1 MVEAATEFAKAGE
14 NEADAAQLA
23 KVAAMY
29 QNIADEQISAGEA
42 AEFLIAQ
49 MKAFNISADDS
60 IHIID
65 SVNNVSNNMAVSS
78 ADLARNLGNMSAA
91 MAVGGN
97 TMEESIGLLTGIT
110 EITRSAA
117 SASRALVTIQS
128 RFNQIVDES
137 SSTGQSLLKWYT
149 KHGIAVKDDAG
160 QLRSLYDVMS
170 DLAPK
175 WNSLT
180 KNEQSYFMQQQA
192 GARQSQNLAAL
203 LSNFKGVQEATELAY
218 NSSGS
223 AAAENAKVLESL
235 EAKTTALKATWEDF
249 ANKTINSE
257 LVKSLLNLA
266 NGALKIL
273 NTGVGRTITQF
284 TLLSGVFV
292 GLGGVIAQVVPAI
305 IAAFKGVKIA
315 AVGASAAMQGFKA
328 SIPVVGVVLAAL
340 STAILFVTSAID
352 KQNQKFKELEQSVD
366 AANDAYNDAIA
377 TANANEMQAKSLVGT
392 IEELNKVTHLSEE
405 QQYRYESAVNKLNEL
420 YPDLNLNIDK
430 HTGKIKEN
438 TDAIYDRIEA
448 MKQEALQVAVQEKQ
462 SAQYKII
469 ADAQLEQYKIANESR
484 DEFIESLQQAQ
495 QNIKD
500 FYATNADLAM
510 SEDLSNMFNVDLSKL
525 DYGELISY
533 YDKLTSLF
541 TQDGVFV
548 SLLSVD
554 GEIRDW
560 ERYQKTI
567 DEAQN
572 ELKILAGVEQSVAK
586 TRAELNAEEDKAD
599 DGAAA
604 GVAKMLDDA
613 IARKE
618 AQIEAAQS
626 ALERAQRDSSDKGL
640 FTAEELDGAKEKL
653 AQLRNELTQ
662 LERQRRNIVKDDAS
676 GERQLENADKLKSAY
691 DALNNAISDYAEYGQ
706 LQAKTQEELNVA
718 LPGVIDYL
726 YDEDGA
732 LTDAGKSALAGSRK
746 LADFAVAQKEAE
758 VNTKKATLEFIRQ
771 ATALDL
777 IRFEG
782 IMPSEG
788 DLEAQIKKAE
798 GELDYLKLLQEL
810 AAQKEAADADKSS
823 KLASSATSTYKKA
836 FTDWLAYKDHQLAMD
851 EITEEQYYA
860 ELTEM
865 VDKFFKGRAEYQEE
879 YWQYSEK
886 IYAYE
891 KKRMQELVEES
902 TKAVEDAVDKIN
914 EKYDSELSRLEE
926 VNDALSD
933 QIEYE
938 KLLDEMAKAREQKKL
953 VYKDGRFQYV
963 QDVDAISAAQAKLD
977 EYNRNKSLEASKA
990 DIEARRKAEVRQTI
1004 LDKMQANSAAWATST
1019 SPAER
1024 EALHNANVELAKLL
1038 EDNSTYDAATGK
1050 WSSYAG
1056 GTLGA
1061 AGGMSLVGE
1070 NGPEMRILN
1079 RGDGILTSG
1088 VTKNLFAWGST
1099 SPSDFVSA
1107 LKGLMGVKLGS
1118 SSNTTVNVSNL
1129 ELPNVTNAREFV
1141 TGLKNLALQYAYER
1155 G

>member
-1 MVEAATEFAKAGE
+1 M
-14 NEADAAQLA
+14 
-23 KVAAMY
+23 
-29 QNIADEQISAGEA
+29 S
-42 AEFLIAQ
+42 
-49 MKAFNISADDS
+49 
-60 IHIID
+60 
-65 SVNNVSNNMAVSS
+65 VSS

-91 MAVGGN
+91 MSVGGN

-137 SSTGQSLLKWYT
+137 SSTGKNLLKWYT
-149 KHGIAVKDDAG
+149 EHGIAVKDDAG

-170 DLAPK
+170 DLAPM
-175 WNSLT
+175 WDSLS

-192 GARQSQNLAAL
+192 GARRSQNLAAL
-203 LSNFKGVQEATELAY
+203 LSNFNSVQKATELAY

-223 AAAENAKVLESL
+223 AAAENAKVLEGL
-235 EAKTTALKATWEDF
+235 EAKTNDLKATWADF
-249 ANKTINSE
+249 ANKTIDSE
-257 LVKSLLNLA
+257 LVKALLNLA

-273 NTGVGRTITQF
+273 NTGVGRTITRF

-305 IAAFKGVKIA
+305 IASFKGVKIA
-315 AVGASAAMQGFKA
+315 AVGATAAMQGFKA

-340 STAILFVTSAID
+340 STIIIGVTSAI
-352 KQNQKFKELEQSVD
+352 KNQNAAIEELQQSID
-366 AANDAYNDAIA
+366 SANDAYDDAVA
-377 TANANEMQAKSLVGT
+377 TANSNEMQAKSLVGT
-392 IEELNKVTHLSEE
+392 IEELNKVTQLSEE
-405 QQYRYESAVNKLNEL
+405 QQYRYASAVNKLNEL
-420 YPDLNLNIDK
+420 YPDLNLNIDE
-430 HTGKIKEN
+430 HTGKIKED
-438 TDAIYDRIEA
+438 TDAIYNRIEA
-448 MKQEALQVAVQEKQ
+448 MKKEALQAAIQEKQ
-462 SAQYKII
+462 GAQYKII

-484 DEFIESLQQAQ
+484 DEFIESLRQAQ

-500 FYATNADLAM
+500 FYDTNADLEM
-510 SEDLSNMFNVDLSKL
+510 SQDLSDMFNVDLSTL
-525 DYGELISY
+525 DYDKLISY

-548 SLLSVD
+548 SLPSVD
-554 GEIRDW
+554 SEIRDW
-560 ERYQKTI
+560 ERYQEVI
-567 DEAQN
+567 DGAQN
-572 ELKILAGVEQSVAK
+572 ELNILSGAEKSLVGTITELK
-586 TRAELNAEEDKAD
+586 TKTNEASNAEEVQLDNVD
-599 DGAAA
+599 D
-604 GVAKMLDDA
+604 
-613 IARKE
+613 
-618 AQIEAAQS
+618 
-626 ALERAQRDSSDKGL
+626 
-640 FTAEELDGAKEKL
+640 
-653 AQLRNELTQ
+653 
-662 LERQRRNIVKDDAS
+662 
-676 GERQLENADKLKSAY
+676 LKKAY
-691 DALNNAISDYAEYGQ
+691 DALSQATKDYITYGG
-706 LQAKTQEELNVA
+706 LQSETQEALDEA
-718 LPGVIDYL
+718 LPGLNELL
-726 YDEDGA
+726 YDEAGA
-732 LTDAGKSALAGSRK
+732 LTSDGKAALRGSKELTKFVLAEKRAELQAQETALAQAEAAKAEALRVRERQNLLGQTRF
-746 LADFAVAQKEAE
+746 LLTAEEAE
-758 VNTKKATLEFIRQ
+758 AEEARQ
-771 ATALDL
+771 AA
-777 IRFEG
+777 
-782 IMPSEG
+782 
-788 DLEAQIKKAE
+788 
-798 GELDYLKLLQEL
+798 L
-810 AAQKEAADADKSS
+810 AAAAEQNIKDIEAEIAFLEQLLAVNDSGTSD
-823 KLASSATSTYKKA
+823 ASSTTDAYKKE

-860 ELTEM
+860 ELAEM
-865 VDKFFKGRAEYQEE
+865 VDKFFKGKSQYQEE

-902 TKAVEDAVDKIN
+902 TKAIEESTKAVEDAVDQIN

-963 QDVDAISAAQAKLD
+963 QDADAISAAQAKLD
-977 EYNRNKSLEASKA
+977 EYNRNKALEASKA
-990 DIEARRKAEVRQTI
+990 DIEARRKAEVRQTV
-1004 LDKMQANSAAWATST
+1004 LDKMQANSAAWATAT

-1038 EDNSTYDAATGK
+1038 EDNSTYNAATGK

-1061 AGGMSLVGE
+1061 TGGISLVGE

-1107 LKGLMGVKLGS
+1107 LKGLIGFKFGN
-1118 SSNTTVNVSNL
+1118 SSNTTVNVNNL

>member
-1 MVEAATEFAKAGE
+1 M
-14 NEADAAQLA
+14 
-23 KVAAMY
+23 
-29 QNIADEQISAGEA
+29 S
-42 AEFLIAQ
+42 
-49 MKAFNISADDS
+49 
-60 IHIID
+60 
-65 SVNNVSNNMAVSS
+65 VSS
-78 ADLARNLGNMSAA
+78 ADLARNLGKMSAA
-91 MAVGGN
+91 MSVGGN
-97 TMEESIGLLTGIT
+97 TMEQSIGLLTGIT

-137 SSTGQSLLKWYT
+137 SSTGKNLLKWYT
-149 KHGIAVKDDAG
+149 EHGIAVKDEAG

-203 LSNFKGVQEATELAY
+203 LSNFNGVQEATALAY

-223 AAAENAKVLESL
+223 AAAENAKVLEGL
-235 EAKTTALKATWEDF
+235 EAKTNALKATWEDF
-249 ANKTINSE
+249 ANKTIDSE
-257 LVKSLLNLA
+257 LVKSLLELA

-273 NTGVGRTITQF
+273 NTGVGRAITQF

-340 STAILFVTSAID
+340 STVIIAVTSAIKNQNAAIEEL
-352 KQNQKFKELEQSVD
+352 KQSID
-366 AANDAYNDAIA
+366 SANDAYDDAVA
-377 TANANEMQAKSLVGT
+377 TANANEMQARSLIGT
-392 IEELNKVTHLSEE
+392 IEELNKVTYLSEE
-405 QQYRYESAVNKLNEL
+405 QQYRYKTAVEQLNKL
-420 YPDLNLNIDK
+420 YPDLNLNIDE
-430 HTGKIKEN
+430 HTGKIKEG

-448 MKQEALQVAVQEKQ
+448 MKQEAIQAALQEKQ
-462 SAQYKII
+462 TAYYKTI
-469 ADAQLEQYKIANESR
+469 ADAEIAKW
-484 DEFIESLQQAQ
+484 DEEAKLRKEIAGWQERQGGTANTKPQM
-495 QNIKD
+495 
-500 FYATNADLAM
+500 M
-510 SEDLSNMFNVDLSKL
+510 SEDEWSARRHLAEINVETASIE
-525 DYGELISY
+525 ELIQLYDELEDVATQYQGAGSDAGWGSLYDRY
-533 YDKLTSLF
+533 YAAEYVEAIK
-541 TQDGVFV
+541 
-548 SLLSVD
+548 
-554 GEIRDW
+554 E
-560 ERYQKTI
+560 YQSQI
-567 DEAQN
+567 DDATD
-572 ELKILAGVEQSVAK
+572 ELKNLEKKSQSLITTISELK
-586 TRAELNAEEDKAD
+586 TATDE
-599 DGAAA
+599 
-604 GVAKMLDDA
+604 
-613 IARKE
+613 
-618 AQIEAAQS
+618 S
-626 ALERAQRDSSDKGL
+626 SDSSQK
-640 FTAEELDGAKEKL
+640 
-653 AQLRNELTQ
+653 QLVT
-662 LERQRRNIVKDDAS
+662 VDD
-676 GERQLENADKLKSAY
+676 LKAAY
-691 DALNNAISDYAEYGQ
+691 DALSKATKEYNEYGG
-706 LQAKTQEELNVA
+706 LTKSTQEELNVA
-718 LPGVIDYL
+718 LPGINELL
-726 YDEDGA
+726 YDEAGA
-732 LTDAGKSALAGSRK
+732 LTDAGKSALKGSRK

-758 VNTKKATLEFIRQ
+758 INTKKATLEFIRQ
-771 ATALDL
+771 STALDL

-788 DLEAQIKKAE
+788 DVEAQIKKAE
-798 GELDYLKLLQEL
+798 GELDFLKTLQEL
-810 AAQKEAADADKSS
+810 AAAKEAADAHKSS
-823 KLASSATSTYKKA
+823 KSASSTTDTYKKE

-851 EITEEQYYA
+851 EITEEQYYS
-860 ELTEM
+860 ELAEM
-865 VDKFFKGRAEYQEE
+865 VDKFFKGKEKYQSE
-879 YWQYSEK
+879 YWQYQEK
-886 IYAYE
+886 IYDYE
-891 KKRMQELVEES
+891 KQRMQELVEES

-938 KLLDEMAKAREQKKL
+938 KLLDEIAKAREQKKL

-963 QDVDAISAAQAKLD
+963 QDADAISAAQAKLD
-977 EYNRNKSLEASKA
+977 EYNRNKGLEASKA

-1004 LDKMQANSAAWATST
+1004 LDKMQANSAAWATSS

-1024 EALHNANVELAKLL
+1024 EALHNANVALAKLL
-1038 EDNSTYDAATGK
+1038 DDNSTYNAATGK
-1050 WSSYAG
+1050 WSSYAN
-1056 GTLGA
+1056 GTLSA
-1061 AGGMSLVGE
+1061 TGGMSLVGE

-1107 LKGLMGVKLGS
+1107 LKGLMGFKLGN

>member
-1 MVEAATEFAKAGE
+1 MVESAAEFAKAGF

-23 KVAAMY
+23 KVSSMY
-29 QNIADEQISAGEA
+29 QNIADEQLSAGEA
-42 AEFLIAQ
+42 SEFIISQ
-49 MKAFNISADDS
+49 MKAFNITAEDSLHIADA
-60 IHIID
+60 
-65 SVNNVSNNMAVSS
+65 VNNVSNNMSVSS

-91 MAVGGN
+91 MSVGGN

-117 SASRALVTIQS
+117 SASRALVTVQS

-137 SSTGQSLLKWYT
+137 SSTGQNLLKWYT

-175 WNSLT
+175 WNSLS
-180 KNEQSYFMQQQA
+180 KNEQAYFMQQQA

-203 LSNFKGVQEATELAY
+203 LSNFKGVQEATALAY

-235 EAKTTALKATWEDF
+235 DAKTTALKATWEDF

-273 NTGVGRTITQF
+273 NTDVGRTMTQF
-284 TLLSGVFV
+284 ILLNGVFT
-292 GLGGVIAQVVPAI
+292 GLGGIIGQVIPAVI
-305 IAAFKGVKIA
+305 KAFTALTAALAGTTT
-315 AVGASAAMQGFKA
+315 GMQAFQA
-328 SIPVVGVVLAAL
+328 SIPVVGVAL
-340 STAILFVTSAID
+340 SALTLIITGVTSAYR
-352 KQNQKFKELEQSVD
+352 EQAN
-366 AANDAYNDAIA
+366 AATEVVESINPIEQAYKDSAASAEA
-377 TANANEMQAKSLVGT
+377 TALQGRKLLDTLED
-392 IEELNKVTHLSEE
+392 LNKVQKLSTE
-405 QQYRYESAVNKLNEL
+405 QTYRYKSIVNQLNEL
-420 YPDLNLNIDK
+420 YPSLNLSIDEQ
-430 HTGKIKEN
+430 TGKIKQGTE
-438 TDAIYDRIEA
+438 AIEA
-448 MKQEALQVAVQEKQ
+448 RIDAMKAEALQAAMMDKQTAYYKQIVEAQENLVGPAEVLRQEFKNLL
-462 SAQYKII
+462 SDTSRQYVVE
-469 ADAQLEQYKIANESR
+469 LEDGTKK
-484 DEFIESLQQAQ
+484 LL
-495 QNIKD
+495 KD
-500 FYATNADLAM
+500 FDIDNASAKELQDIYGGLIDNYILHKEEADKTFGEKFRDFFIMPTEEESYLQLSEEARRAYVAIGGPLRDL
-510 SEDLSNMFNVDLSKL
+510 
-525 DYGELISY
+525 
-533 YDKLTSLF
+533 
-541 TQDGVFV
+541 
-548 SLLSVD
+548 
-554 GEIRDW
+554 
-560 ERYQKTI
+560 
-567 DEAQN
+567 
-572 ELKILAGVEQSVAK
+572 
-586 TRAELNAEEDKAD
+586 
-599 DGAAA
+599 
-604 GVAKMLDDA
+604 
-613 IARKE
+613 
-618 AQIEAAQS
+618 EAAQ
-626 ALERAQRDSSDKGL
+626 EG
-640 FTAEELDGAKEKL
+640 LDGINASAKTLYETYIGL
-653 AQLRNELTQ
+653 QE
-662 LERQRRNIVKDDAS
+662 EDATKN
-676 GERQLENADKLKSAY
+676 GDKKADNVDGLKQAY
-691 DALNNAISDYAEYGQ
+691 DALNDAVQDYNTYGG
-706 LQAKTQEELNVA
+706 LQSKTQEALDEA
-718 LPGVIDYL
+718 LPGLTDML
-726 YDEDGA
+726 YDETGA
-732 LTDAGKSALAGSRK
+732 ITEEGMAALKGSKELTKFVLAQKRLELQTKQNALQQALATQ
-746 LADFAVAQKEAE
+746 ADIERAGGILTLNKAMQLSNEIASNKQAAEAIAAE
-758 VNTKKATLEFIRQ
+758 IAELE
-771 ATALDL
+771 
-777 IRFEG
+777 
-782 IMPSEG
+782 
-788 DLEAQIKKAE
+788 
-798 GELDYLKLLQEL
+798 KLL
-810 AAQKEAADADKSS
+810 AAYDASERGGSSAASSTADA
-823 KLASSATSTYKKA
+823 YKKA

-865 VDKFFKGRAEYQEE
+865 VDKFFKGRSEYQEE

-963 QDVDAISAAQAKLD
+963 QDADAISAAQAKID
-977 EYNRNKSLEASKA
+977 EYNRNKGLEASKA

-1004 LDKMQANSAAWATST
+1004 LDKMQANSAAWATSS

-1061 AGGMSLVGE
+1061 SGGMSLVGE

-1107 LKGLMGVKLGS
+1107 LKGLMGFKLGN
-1118 SSNTTVNVSNL
+1118 SSNTTVNVNNL

>member
-1 MVEAATEFAKAGE
+1 
-14 NEADAAQLA
+14 
-23 KVAAMY
+23 
-29 QNIADEQISAGEA
+29 
-42 AEFLIAQ
+42 
-49 MKAFNISADDS
+49 
-60 IHIID
+60 
-65 SVNNVSNNMAVSS
+65 
-78 ADLARNLGNMSAA
+78 
-91 MAVGGN
+91 
-97 TMEESIGLLTGIT
+97 
-110 EITRSAA
+110 
-117 SASRALVTIQS
+117 
-128 RFNQIVDES
+128 
-137 SSTGQSLLKWYT
+137 
-149 KHGIAVKDDAG
+149 
-160 QLRSLYDVMS
+160 MS

-203 LSNFKGVQEATELAY
+203 LSNFKGVQEATALAY
-218 NSSGS
+218 DSSGS

-235 EAKTTALKATWEDF
+235 EAKTTALKATWQDF
-249 ANKTINSE
+249 ANKTIDSE

-273 NTGVGRTITQF
+273 NTSVGRTITRF

-340 STAILFVTSAID
+340 STAILFVTSAINE
-352 KQNQKFKELEQSVD
+352 QNQKFEELERSVD

-377 TANANEMQAKSLVGT
+377 TANANEMQAKSLVGI

-420 YPDLNLNIDK
+420 YPDLNLNIDE

-438 TDAIYDRIEA
+438 ADAIYDRIEA
-448 MKQEALQVAVQEKQ
+448 MKQEALRVAVQEKQ

-484 DEFIESLQQAQ
+484 DEFIESLQQTQ
-495 QNIKD
+495 QDIKD

-533 YDKLTSLF
+533 YGKLASLSI
-541 TQDGVFV
+541 QGGVFV
-548 SLLSVD
+548 PLPSVD
-554 GEIRDW
+554 GEIHDW

-586 TRAELNAEEDKAD
+586 TRAKLNAEEDKAD

-604 GVAKMLDDA
+604 
-613 IARKE
+613 
-618 AQIEAAQS
+618 
-626 ALERAQRDSSDKGL
+626 
-640 FTAEELDGAKEKL
+640 
-653 AQLRNELTQ
+653 
-662 LERQRRNIVKDDAS
+662 

-726 YDEDGA
+726 YDEDGV
-732 LTDAGKSALAGSRK
+732 LTDVGKSALAGNRK

-823 KLASSATSTYKKA
+823 KLASSTTSTYKKA

-938 KLLDEMAKAREQKKL
+938 KLLDELAKAREQKKL

-977 EYNRNKSLEASKA
+977 EYNRNKGLEASKA

-1061 AGGMSLVGE
+1061 TGGMSLVGE

-1107 LKGLMGVKLGS
+1107 LKGLMGFKFGN
-1118 SSNTTVNVSNL
+1118 SSNTTVNVNNL

>member
-1 MVEAATEFAKAGE
+1 MVESAAEFAKAGF
-14 NEADAAQLA
+14 NESDAAQLA
-23 KVAAMY
+23 KVSSMY
-29 QNIADEQISAGEA
+29 QNIADEQLSAGEA
-42 AEFLIAQ
+42 SEFIISQ
-49 MKAFNISADDS
+49 MKAFNITAENSL
-60 IHIID
+60 HIVD
-65 SVNNVSNNMAVSS
+65 AVNNVSNNMSVSS

-91 MAVGGN
+91 MSVGGN

-149 KHGIAVKDDAG
+149 KHGIAVKDEAG

-203 LSNFKGVQEATELAY
+203 LSNFKGVQEATALAY

-235 EAKTTALKATWEDF
+235 DAKTTALKATWQDF
-249 ANKTINSE
+249 ANKTIDSE

-273 NTGVGRTITQF
+273 NTDVGRTMTQF
-284 TLLSGVFV
+284 ILLNGVFT
-292 GLGGVIAQVVPAI
+292 GLGGIIGQVIPAVI
-305 IAAFKGVKIA
+305 KAFTALTAALAGTTT
-315 AVGASAAMQGFKA
+315 GMQAFQA
-328 SIPVVGVVLAAL
+328 SIPVVGVAL
-340 STAILFVTSAID
+340 SALTLIITGVTSAYR
-352 KQNQKFKELEQSVD
+352 EQAN
-366 AANDAYNDAIA
+366 AATEVVESINPIEQAYKDSAASAEA
-377 TANANEMQAKSLVGT
+377 TALQGRKLLDTLED
-392 IEELNKVTHLSEE
+392 LNKVQKLSTE
-405 QQYRYESAVNKLNEL
+405 QTYRYKSIVNQLNEL
-420 YPDLNLNIDK
+420 YPSLNLSIDEQ
-430 HTGKIKEN
+430 TGKIKQGTE
-438 TDAIYDRIEA
+438 AIEA
-448 MKQEALQVAVQEKQ
+448 RIDAMKAEALQAAMMDKQTAYYKQIVDAQEALVEPTEILRQELKNLSQSKPYTRVKIDANSTKQ
-462 SAQYKII
+462 LLEFDIDNASAQELSDIYMGIVN
-469 ADAQLEQYKIANESR
+469 DAFRKTEDNRS
-484 DEFIESLQQAQ
+484 FLQQVIEPMLFPDMDW
-495 QNIKD
+495 NEIP
-500 FYATNADLAM
+500 L
-510 SEDLSNMFNVDLSKL
+510 SE
-525 DYGELISY
+525 
-533 YDKLTSLF
+533 
-541 TQDGVFV
+541 
-548 SLLSVD
+548 
-554 GEIRDW
+554 
-560 ERYQKTI
+560 
-567 DEAQN
+567 
-572 ELKILAGVEQSVAK
+572 
-586 TRAELNAEEDKAD
+586 
-599 DGAAA
+599 AA
-604 GVAKMLDDA
+604 
-613 IARKE
+613 KE
-618 AQIEAAQS
+618 AFSAMGEPLRNLEAAQ
-626 ALERAQRDSSDKGL
+626 DG
-640 FTAEELDGAKEKL
+640 LDGINASAKTLYETYIGL
-653 AQLRNELTQ
+653 QE
-662 LERQRRNIVKDDAS
+662 EDATKN
-676 GERQLENADKLKSAY
+676 GDKKADNVDGLKQAY
-691 DALNNAISDYAEYGQ
+691 DALNDAVQDYNTYGG
-706 LQAKTQEELNVA
+706 LQSKTQEALNEA
-718 LPGVIDYL
+718 LPGLTDML
-726 YDEDGA
+726 YDEAGA
-732 LTDAGKSALAGSRK
+732 ITKEGMDALKGSKELTKFVLAQKRLELQTKQNALQQALATQ
-746 LADFAVAQKEAE
+746 ADIERAGGILTLNKAMQLSNEIASNKQAAEAIAAE
-758 VNTKKATLEFIRQ
+758 IAELE
-771 ATALDL
+771 
-777 IRFEG
+777 
-782 IMPSEG
+782 
-788 DLEAQIKKAE
+788 
-798 GELDYLKLLQEL
+798 KLL
-810 AAQKEAADADKSS
+810 AAYDASERGGSSAASSTADA
-823 KLASSATSTYKKA
+823 YKKA

-891 KKRMQELVEES
+891 KKRTQELVEES
-902 TKAVEDAVDKIN
+902 TKAVEDAIDKIN

-977 EYNRNKSLEASKA
+977 EYNRNKGLEASKA

-1004 LDKMQANSAAWATST
+1004 LDKMQANSAAWATSS

-1107 LKGLMGVKLGS
+1107 LKGLMGFKLGN
-1118 SSNTTVNVSNL
+1118 SSNTTVNVNNL

>member
-1 MVEAATEFAKAGE
+1 MVEAATQFAKAGF
-14 NEADAAQLA
+14 NESDAAQLA
-23 KVAAMY
+23 KVSSMY
-29 QNIADEQISAGEA
+29 QNIADEQLSAGEA
-42 AEFLIAQ
+42 SEFIISQ
-49 MKAFNISADDS
+49 MKAFNITAENSLHIADA
-60 IHIID
+60 
-65 SVNNVSNNMAVSS
+65 VNNVSNNMSVSS

-91 MAVGGN
+91 MSVGGN

-149 KHGIAVKDDAG
+149 KHGIAVKDEAG

-175 WNSLT
+175 WNSLS
-180 KNEQSYFMQQQA
+180 KNEQAYFMQQQA

-203 LSNFKGVQEATELAY
+203 LSNFKNVQKATELAY

-235 EAKTTALKATWEDF
+235 DAKTTALKATWEDF
-249 ANKTINSE
+249 ANKTIDSE

-273 NTGVGRTITQF
+273 NTDVGRAITQF
-284 TLLSGVFV
+284 TLLSGAVI
-292 GLGGVIAQVVPAI
+292 GLSGVLAKVVPGI
-305 IAAFKGVKIA
+305 ISFTTSVFAAKTATMGWV
-315 AVGASAAMQGFKA
+315 AVISAAA
-328 SIPVVGVVLAAL
+328 IAIGV
-340 STAILFVTSAID
+340 LFVKVQAHADGVLNKYVPAAKQLQSAVD
-352 KQNQKFKELEQSVD
+352 GVSSALDEQTVANAKNAQEAEKYLQKIENGKLSLDD
-366 AANDAYNDAIA
+366 ASKRQDEYNDALESIKKIYP
-377 TANANEMQAKSLVGT
+377 E
-392 IEELNKVTHLSEE
+392 VTE
-405 QQYRYESAVNKLNEL
+405 AA
-420 YPDLNLNIDK
+420 DLNSVSIDK
-430 HTGKIKEN
+430 ETGKI
-438 TDAIYDRIEA
+438 
-448 MKQEALQVAVQEKQ
+448 
-462 SAQYKII
+462 
-469 ADAQLEQYKIANESR
+469 R
-484 DEFIESLQQAQ
+484 D
-495 QNIKD
+495 
-500 FYATNADLAM
+500 
-510 SEDLSNMFNVDLSKL
+510 
-525 DYGELISY
+525 
-533 YDKLTSLF
+533 LTA
-541 TQDGVFV
+541 
-548 SLLSVD
+548 
-554 GEIRDW
+554 EIR
-560 ERYQKTI
+560 EQIKEYNNLAIAKAAQTQKEDI
-567 DEAQN
+567 AS
-572 ELKILAGVEQSVAK
+572 KSLAARVEQQTNVKKLRELFSDVQTGWTK
-586 TRAELNAEEDKAD
+586 GDTRDTTLVQYDEQGRTIFVPSKETLSAPIYGFGEDVSDLDVIRFAEE
-599 DGAAA
+599 
-604 GVAKMLDDA
+604 
-613 IARKE
+613 
-618 AQIEAAQS
+618 
-626 ALERAQRDSSDKGL
+626 
-640 FTAEELDGAKEKL
+640 
-653 AQLRNELTQ
+653 
-662 LERQRRNIVKDDAS
+662 
-676 GERQLENADKLKSAY
+676 Y
-691 DALNNAISDYAEYGQ
+691 ISDYQNAFSSKAS
-706 LQAKTQEELNVA
+706 QARDILGAVRTSSGAISAAQ
-718 LPGVIDYL
+718 
-726 YDEDGA
+726 DEM
-732 LTDAGKSALAGSRK
+732 SALDELIQQMGVDMNS
-746 LADFAVAQKEAE
+746 LFADANDDNNV
-758 VNTKKATLEFIRQ
+758 VTGGGT
-771 ATALDL
+771 
-777 IRFEG
+777 G
-782 IMPSEG
+782 G
-788 DLEAQIKKAE
+788 AE
-798 GELDYLKLLQEL
+798 GVTDWYKALF
-810 AAQKEAADADKSS
+810 DK
-823 KLASSATSTYKKA
+823 
-836 FTDWLAYKDHQLAMD
+836 WLAYKDHQLAMD

-860 ELTEM
+860 ELAEM

-977 EYNRNKSLEASKA
+977 EYNRNKGLEASKA

-1004 LDKMQANSAAWATST
+1004 LDKMQANSAAWATS
-1019 SPAER
+1019 SSAAER

-1107 LKGLMGVKLGS
+1107 LKGLMGFKVGNS
-1118 SSNTTVNVSNL
+1118 NNTTVNVNNL

>member
-1 MVEAATEFAKAGE
+1 
-14 NEADAAQLA
+14 
-23 KVAAMY
+23 
-29 QNIADEQISAGEA
+29 
-42 AEFLIAQ
+42 
-49 MKAFNISADDS
+49 
-60 IHIID
+60 
-65 SVNNVSNNMAVSS
+65 
-78 ADLARNLGNMSAA
+78 
-91 MAVGGN
+91 
-97 TMEESIGLLTGIT
+97 
-110 EITRSAA
+110 
-117 SASRALVTIQS
+117 
-128 RFNQIVDES
+128 
-137 SSTGQSLLKWYT
+137 
-149 KHGIAVKDDAG
+149 
-160 QLRSLYDVMS
+160 MS

-175 WNSLT
+175 WNSLS

-203 LSNFKGVQEATELAY
+203 LSNFKGVQEATALAY
-218 NSSGS
+218 DSSGS

-235 EAKTTALKATWEDF
+235 DAKTTALKATWEDF
-249 ANKTINSE
+249 ANKTIDSE

-273 NTGVGRTITQF
+273 NTGVGRTITRF

-340 STAILFVTSAID
+340 STIIIAVTSAL
-352 KQNQKFKELEQSVD
+352 KNQNAAIEELQQSID
-366 AANDAYNDAIA
+366 AADDAYNNAVA
-377 TANANEMQAKSLVGT
+377 TANANESQARSLIGT
-392 IEELNKVTHLSEE
+392 IETLNKVTKLSAE
-405 QQYRYESAVNKLNEL
+405 QQYIYKRAVDQLNAL

-430 HTGKIKEN
+430 HTGKIKED

-448 MKQEALQVAVQEKQ
+448 MKQEALYTAAQEKRT
-462 SAQYKII
+462 AIYKTI
-469 ADAQLEQYKIANESR
+469 ADAQVEQYKVAAELR
-484 DEFIESLQQAQ
+484 
-495 QNIKD
+495 
-500 FYATNADLAM
+500 ADLQEAQEKIRENP
-510 SEDLSNMFNVDLSKL
+510 SLYVAKSKDVADLVYQDISALT
-525 DYGELISY
+525 YEELISF
-533 YDKLTSLF
+533 YDKLTGGMAGLIDVKPLDEYTKKWNEFDEEISEANGDLTALDATQQSLAR
-541 TQDGVFV
+541 TIVN
-548 SLLSVD
+548 L
-554 GEIRDW
+554 
-560 ERYQKTI
+560 KTNT
-567 DEAQN
+567 EEN
-572 ELKILAGVEQSVAK
+572 SNVEES
-586 TRAELNAEEDKAD
+586 
-599 DGAAA
+599 
-604 GVAKMLDDA
+604 
-613 IARKE
+613 
-618 AQIEAAQS
+618 
-626 ALERAQRDSSDKGL
+626 
-640 FTAEELDGAKEKL
+640 
-653 AQLRNELTQ
+653 
-662 LERQRRNIVKDDAS
+662 
-676 GERQLENADKLKSAY
+676 QLENADALKKAY
-691 DALNNAISDYAEYGQ
+691 EALNNAISDYAEYGQ
-706 LQAKTQEELNVA
+706 LQTKTQEELNVA
-718 LPGVIDYL
+718 LPGIIDYL

-798 GELDYLKLLQEL
+798 GELDYLKALQEL
-810 AAQKEAADADKSS
+810 AAAKEAADADKYS
-823 KLASSATSTYKKA
+823 KRASSTTDAYKKA

-938 KLLDEMAKAREQKKL
+938 KLLDELAKAREQKKL

-977 EYNRNKSLEASKA
+977 EYNRNKGLEASKA

-1019 SPAER
+1019 SFAER

-1061 AGGMSLVGE
+1061 TGGMSLVGE

-1107 LKGLMGVKLGS
+1107 LKGLMGFKLGN
-1118 SSNTTVNVSNL
+1118 SSNTTVNVNNL

>member
-1 MVEAATEFAKAGE
+1 M
-14 NEADAAQLA
+14 
-23 KVAAMY
+23 
-29 QNIADEQISAGEA
+29 S
-42 AEFLIAQ
+42 
-49 MKAFNISADDS
+49 
-60 IHIID
+60 
-65 SVNNVSNNMAVSS
+65 VSS

-91 MAVGGN
+91 MSVGGN

-137 SSTGQSLLKWYT
+137 SSTGKNLLKWYT
-149 KHGIAVKDDAG
+149 EHGIAVKDDAG

-170 DLAPK
+170 DLAPM
-175 WNSLT
+175 WDSLS

-192 GARQSQNLAAL
+192 GARQSQNVAAL
-203 LSNFKGVQEATELAY
+203 LSNFNSVQKATELAY

-223 AAAENAKVLESL
+223 AAAENAKVLEGL
-235 EAKTTALKATWEDF
+235 EAKTADLKATWQDF
-249 ANKTINSE
+249 ANKTIDSE

-273 NTGVGRTITQF
+273 NTGVGRTITRF

-305 IAAFKGVKIA
+305 IAAFKGIKIS
-315 AVGASAAMQGFKA
+315 AVGATAAMQGFKA

-340 STAILFVTSAID
+340 STIIIGITSALKNQNAAIEEIRQSID
-352 KQNQKFKELEQSVD
+352 S
-366 AANDAYNDAIA
+366 ANDAYDDAVA
-377 TANANEMQAKSLVGT
+377 TANANEMQAQSLIGT
-392 IEELNKVTHLSEE
+392 IETLNKVIKLSDE
-405 QQYRYESAVNKLNEL
+405 QQYIYKEAVNKLNEL

-430 HTGKIKEN
+430 HTGKIKED
-438 TDAIYDRIEA
+438 TGAIRDRIAA
-448 MKQEALQVAVQEKQ
+448 MKEEALYVALQEKRT
-462 SAQYKII
+462 ATYKTI
-469 ADAQLEQYKIANESR
+469 ADAQVEQYKVANELR
-484 DEFIESLQQAQ
+484 ADLQEAKKK
-495 QNIKD
+495 IKD
-500 FYATNADLAM
+500 NPDLYSAQ
-510 SEDLSNMFNVDLSKL
+510 SKDVVDLVDQDISALTYEDLISFYDQLTQGMIGYVDVKPL
-525 DYGELISY
+525 DEYTTKWDKFGKIIS
-533 YDKLTSLF
+533 DANGDLEALDGIQQSLAA
-541 TQDGVFV
+541 TIVQ
-548 SLLSVD
+548 L
-554 GEIRDW
+554 
-560 ERYQKTI
+560 KTNT
-567 DEAQN
+567 EEN
-572 ELKILAGVEQSVAK
+572 S
-586 TRAELNAEEDKAD
+586 NAEEVQLDNVD
-599 DGAAA
+599 D
-604 GVAKMLDDA
+604 
-613 IARKE
+613 
-618 AQIEAAQS
+618 
-626 ALERAQRDSSDKGL
+626 
-640 FTAEELDGAKEKL
+640 
-653 AQLRNELTQ
+653 
-662 LERQRRNIVKDDAS
+662 
-676 GERQLENADKLKSAY
+676 LKKAY
-691 DALNNAISDYAEYGQ
+691 DALSQATKDYITYGG
-706 LQAKTQEELNVA
+706 LQSETQEALDEALPGLNELLYDEAGALTEDGKAALRGSKELARFVLTQKQEELQA
-718 LPGVIDYL
+718 QK
-726 YDEDGA
+726 
-732 LTDAGKSALAGSRK
+732 TALAQ
-746 LADFAVAQKEAE
+746 AEANEAE
-758 VNTKKATLEFIRQ
+758 ARRFRTRQSLMGQTL
-771 ATALDL
+771 
-777 IRFEG
+777 
-782 IMPSEG
+782 
-788 DLEAQIKKAE
+788 
-798 GELDYLKLLQEL
+798 LLL
-810 AAQKEAADADKSS
+810 AAEEEEAEAARQAADAKKNIENIKNEIAWLEQLLAAFDASAS
-823 KLASSATSTYKKA
+823 NASSTTDAYKKE

-860 ELTEM
+860 ELSEM
-865 VDKFFKGRAEYQEE
+865 VDKFFKGKSQYQEE

-891 KKRMQELVEES
+891 KKRMQELVEESTKAIEES

-963 QDVDAISAAQAKLD
+963 QDADAISAAQAKLD
-977 EYNRNKSLEASKA
+977 EYNRNKALEASKA
-990 DIEARRKAEVRQTI
+990 DIEARRKAEVRQTV
-1004 LDKMQANSAAWATST
+1004 LAKMQANSAAWATST

-1038 EDNSTYDAATGK
+1038 EDNATYNAATGK

-1061 AGGMSLVGE
+1061 TGGISLVGE

-1107 LKGLMGVKLGS
+1107 LKGLIGFKFGN
-1118 SSNTTVNVSNL
+1118 SSNTTVNVNNL

>member
-1 MVEAATEFAKAGE
+1 
-14 NEADAAQLA
+14 
-23 KVAAMY
+23 
-29 QNIADEQISAGEA
+29 
-42 AEFLIAQ
+42 
-49 MKAFNISADDS
+49 
-60 IHIID
+60 
-65 SVNNVSNNMAVSS
+65 
-78 ADLARNLGNMSAA
+78 
-91 MAVGGN
+91 
-97 TMEESIGLLTGIT
+97 
-110 EITRSAA
+110 
-117 SASRALVTIQS
+117 
-128 RFNQIVDES
+128 
-137 SSTGQSLLKWYT
+137 
-149 KHGIAVKDDAG
+149 
-160 QLRSLYDVMS
+160 MS
-170 DLAPK
+170 DLALK
-175 WNSLT
+175 WNSLS

-203 LSNFKGVQEATELAY
+203 LSNFKGVQEATALAY

-235 EAKTTALKATWEDF
+235 DAKTTALKATWQDF
-249 ANKTINSE
+249 ANKTIDSE

-273 NTGVGRTITQF
+273 NTDVGRMITQVA
-284 TLLSGVFV
+284 LLSGAFT
-292 GLGGVIAQVVPAI
+292 GLGGIVAQVLPAVI
-305 IAAFKGVKIA
+305 KSVKSFTLVLSGATTGVKA
-315 AVGASAAMQGFKA
+315 LTA
-328 SIPVVGVVLAAL
+328 SIPVIGILLAAF
-340 STAILFVTSAID
+340 TAYITKLISAYQ
-352 KQNQKFKELEQSVD
+352 KQNEAVNELRKSLD
-366 AANDAYNDAIA
+366 DANDTYEDAIT
-377 TANANEMQAKSLVGT
+377 TAAANEMQAKSLVGT

-430 HTGKIKEN
+430 HTGKIKED

-448 MKQEALQVAVQEKQ
+448 MKQEAVQAAVQEKRTSIYGTIVNAKTEQ
-462 SAQYKII
+462 YQNAERIRAELLKIQDSFNSVEDLEQRASNPFYWLVQKDIESASADEVVEWMRRISVAFQGGSSPIGLGKGIGNEIKSAIKAYEGAGAVI
-469 ADAQLEQYKIANESR
+469 ADAE
-484 DEFIESLQQAQ
+484 
-495 QNIKD
+495 
-500 FYATNADLAM
+500 
-510 SEDLSNMFNVDLSKL
+510 
-525 DYGELISY
+525 GELSALEGTAQS
-533 YDKLTSLF
+533 LTGTL
-541 TQDGVFV
+541 
-548 SLLSVD
+548 
-554 GEIRDW
+554 
-560 ERYQKTI
+560 
-567 DEAQN
+567 
-572 ELKILAGVEQSVAK
+572 
-586 TRAELNAEEDKAD
+586 AELN
-599 DGAAA
+599 
-604 GVAKMLDDA
+604 
-613 IARKE
+613 
-618 AQIEAAQS
+618 
-626 ALERAQRDSSDKGL
+626 
-640 FTAEELDGAKEKL
+640 KEKNKN
-653 AQLRNELTQ
+653 ADE
-662 LERQRRNIVKDDAS
+662 K
-676 GERQLENADKLKSAY
+676 QLENADDLKKAY
-691 DALNNAISDYAEYGQ
+691 EALDNAISDYGKYQQ

-726 YDEDGA
+726 YDENGA

-746 LADFAVAQKEAE
+746 LADFAIAQKEAE
-758 VNTKKATLEFIRQ
+758 VNTKKATLEFLRQ
-771 ATALDL
+771 ASVMDL
-777 IRFEG
+777 MRFDGVAPTIEDMEKQ
-782 IMPSEG
+782 IDQAE
-788 DLEAQIKKAE
+788 DQLE
-798 GELDYLKLLQEL
+798 YLKLWR
-810 AAQKEAADADKSS
+810 DAYSIVDAEENKSS
-823 KLASSATSTYKKA
+823 SKSKSTISTYKKA

-977 EYNRNKSLEASKA
+977 EYSRNKGLEASKA

-1107 LKGLMGVKLGS
+1107 LKGLMGFKLGN
-1118 SSNTTVNVSNL
+1118 SSNTTVNVNNL

>member
-1 MVEAATEFAKAGE
+1 M
-14 NEADAAQLA
+14 
-23 KVAAMY
+23 
-29 QNIADEQISAGEA
+29 S
-42 AEFLIAQ
+42 
-49 MKAFNISADDS
+49 
-60 IHIID
+60 
-65 SVNNVSNNMAVSS
+65 VSS

-91 MAVGGN
+91 MSVGGN

-137 SSTGQSLLKWYT
+137 SSTGQNLLKWYT

-203 LSNFKGVQEATELAY
+203 LSNFKGVQEATALAY
-218 NSSGS
+218 DSSGS

-235 EAKTTALKATWEDF
+235 DTKTTALKATWEDF
-249 ANKTINSE
+249 ANKTIDSE

-292 GLGGVIAQVVPAI
+292 GLGGVIARVAPGI
-305 IAAFKGVKIA
+305 IAGFTGMSIKA
-315 AVGASAAMQGFKA
+315 AAASASMKA
-328 SIPVVGVVLAAL
+328 LSASVPIVGVALAAL
-340 STAILFVTSAID
+340 SVALIQINKEVEANKRLWEEINAPAENLRNSMESLANTESEAKKSAEAQALEGERLLAVLKNLDTVTEKDSV
-352 KQNQKFKELEQSVD
+352 QTRRYKETVD
-366 AANDAYNDAIA
+366 A
-377 TANANEMQAKSLVGT
+377 
-392 IEELNKVTHLSEE
+392 LNK
-405 QQYRYESAVNKLNEL
+405 L
-420 YPDLNLNIDK
+420 YPDLNLHIDQY
-430 HTGKIKEN
+430 TGKISESTETIK
-438 TDAIYDRIEA
+438 TAIEKTKQLAIVQAASERTSAAYSKYAEASVDRMSIETQVRELLA
-448 MKQEALQVAVQEKQ
+448 KIKAESKGAYISDTGYALFEGNVDTADFEDIVSYVDRVLSRVSQFTKQ
-462 SAQYKII
+462 SDDEHTVWK
-469 ADAQLEQYKIANESR
+469 LVES
-484 DEFIESLQQAQ
+484 
-495 QNIKD
+495 
-500 FYATNADLAM
+500 
-510 SEDLSNMFNVDLSKL
+510 
-525 DYGELISY
+525 
-533 YDKLTSLF
+533 
-541 TQDGVFV
+541 
-548 SLLSVD
+548 
-554 GEIRDW
+554 W
-560 ERYQKTI
+560 
-567 DEAQN
+567 
-572 ELKILAGVEQSVAK
+572 
-586 TRAELNAEEDKAD
+586 KAY
-599 DGAAA
+599 
-604 GVAKMLDDA
+604 GVALD
-613 IARKE
+613 E
-618 AQIEAAQS
+618 AQIEIQNLEKIKNELYKSVEEEDKSTNKTTNTQVIARKTIDDLKAS
-626 ALERAQRDSSDKGL
+626 YEALDEAIKEYTEWNGLSSDTIAL
-640 FTAEELDGAKEKL
+640 LDDQFPNLSKKL
-653 AQLRNELTQ
+653 
-662 LERQRRNIVKDDAS
+662 
-676 GERQLENADKLKSAY
+676 Y
-691 DALNNAISDYAEYGQ
+691 DA
-706 LQAKTQEELNVA
+706 
-718 LPGVIDYL
+718 
-726 YDEDGA
+726 DGN
-732 LTDAGKSALAGSRK
+732 LTDIGKNALSTSKK

-758 VNTKKATLEFIRQ
+758 IRTQQATLEFIRQ

-823 KLASSATSTYKKA
+823 KRASSTTEAYKKA

-963 QDVDAISAAQAKLD
+963 QDVDAISAAQAKID
-977 EYNRNKSLEASKA
+977 EYNRNKGLEASKA

-1004 LDKMQANSAAWATST
+1004 LDKMQANSAAWATSS

-1061 AGGMSLVGE
+1061 TGGMSLVGE

-1088 VTKNLFAWGST
+1088 ITKNLFAWGST

-1107 LKGLMGVKLGS
+1107 LKGLMGFKLGN
-1118 SSNTTVNVSNL
+1118 SSNTTVNVNNL

>member
-1 MVEAATEFAKAGE
+1 M
-14 NEADAAQLA
+14 
-23 KVAAMY
+23 
-29 QNIADEQISAGEA
+29 S
-42 AEFLIAQ
+42 
-49 MKAFNISADDS
+49 
-60 IHIID
+60 
-65 SVNNVSNNMAVSS
+65 VSS

-91 MAVGGN
+91 MSVGGN

-137 SSTGQSLLKWYT
+137 SSTGKNLLKWYT
-149 KHGIAVKDDAG
+149 EHGIAVKDDAG

-170 DLAPK
+170 DLAPM
-175 WNSLT
+175 WDSLS

-192 GARQSQNLAAL
+192 GARQSQNVAAL
-203 LSNFKGVQEATELAY
+203 LSNFNSVQKATELAY

-223 AAAENAKVLESL
+223 AAAENAKVLEGL
-235 EAKTTALKATWEDF
+235 EAKTADLKATWQDF
-249 ANKTINSE
+249 ANKTIDSE

-273 NTGVGRTITQF
+273 NTGVGRTITRF

-305 IAAFKGVKIA
+305 IAAFKGIKIS
-315 AVGASAAMQGFKA
+315 AVGATAAMQGFKA

-340 STAILFVTSAID
+340 STIIIGITSALKNQNAAIEELQQSID
-352 KQNQKFKELEQSVD
+352 S
-366 AANDAYNDAIA
+366 ANDAYDDAVA
-377 TANANEMQAKSLVGT
+377 TANANEMQAQSLIGT
-392 IEELNKVTHLSEE
+392 IETLNKVIKLSDE
-405 QQYRYESAVNKLNEL
+405 QQYIYKEAVNKLNEL

-430 HTGKIKEN
+430 HTGKIKED
-438 TDAIYDRIEA
+438 TGAIRDRIAA
-448 MKQEALQVAVQEKQ
+448 MKEEALYVALQEKRT
-462 SAQYKII
+462 ATYKTI
-469 ADAQLEQYKIANESR
+469 ADAQVEQYKVANELR
-484 DEFIESLQQAQ
+484 ADLQEAKKK
-495 QNIKD
+495 IKD
-500 FYATNADLAM
+500 NQDLYSAQ
-510 SEDLSNMFNVDLSKL
+510 SKDVVDLVDQDISALTYEDLISFYDNLTQGMIGYVDVKPL
-525 DYGELISY
+525 DEYTTKWDKFGKIIS
-533 YDKLTSLF
+533 DANGDLEALDGIQQSLAA
-541 TQDGVFV
+541 TIVQ
-548 SLLSVD
+548 L
-554 GEIRDW
+554 
-560 ERYQKTI
+560 KTNT
-567 DEAQN
+567 EEN
-572 ELKILAGVEQSVAK
+572 S
-586 TRAELNAEEDKAD
+586 NAEEVQLDNVD
-599 DGAAA
+599 D
-604 GVAKMLDDA
+604 
-613 IARKE
+613 
-618 AQIEAAQS
+618 
-626 ALERAQRDSSDKGL
+626 
-640 FTAEELDGAKEKL
+640 
-653 AQLRNELTQ
+653 
-662 LERQRRNIVKDDAS
+662 
-676 GERQLENADKLKSAY
+676 LKKAY
-691 DALNNAISDYAEYGQ
+691 DALSQATKDYITYGG
-706 LQAKTQEELNVA
+706 LQSETQEALDEALPGLNELLYDEAGALTEDGKAALRGSKELARFVLTQKQEELQA
-718 LPGVIDYL
+718 QK
-726 YDEDGA
+726 
-732 LTDAGKSALAGSRK
+732 TALAQ
-746 LADFAVAQKEAE
+746 AEANEAE
-758 VNTKKATLEFIRQ
+758 ARRFRTRQSLMGQTL
-771 ATALDL
+771 
-777 IRFEG
+777 
-782 IMPSEG
+782 
-788 DLEAQIKKAE
+788 
-798 GELDYLKLLQEL
+798 LLL
-810 AAQKEAADADKSS
+810 AAEEEEAEAARQAADAKKNIENIKNEIAWLEQLLAAFDASAS
-823 KLASSATSTYKKA
+823 NASSTTDAYKKE

-860 ELTEM
+860 ELSEM
-865 VDKFFKGRAEYQEE
+865 VDKFFKGKSQYQEE

-891 KKRMQELVEES
+891 KKRMQELVEESTKAIEES

-963 QDVDAISAAQAKLD
+963 QDADAISAAQAKLD
-977 EYNRNKSLEASKA
+977 EYNRNKALEASKA
-990 DIEARRKAEVRQTI
+990 DIEARRKAEVRQTV
-1004 LDKMQANSAAWATST
+1004 LAKMQANSAAWATST

-1038 EDNSTYDAATGK
+1038 EDNATYNAATGK

-1061 AGGMSLVGE
+1061 TGGISLVGE

-1107 LKGLMGVKLGS
+1107 LKGLMGFKFGS
-1118 SSNTTVNVSNL
+1118 SSNTTVNVNNL

>member
-1 MVEAATEFAKAGE
+1 M
-14 NEADAAQLA
+14 
-23 KVAAMY
+23 
-29 QNIADEQISAGEA
+29 S
-42 AEFLIAQ
+42 
-49 MKAFNISADDS
+49 
-60 IHIID
+60 
-65 SVNNVSNNMAVSS
+65 VSS

-91 MAVGGN
+91 MSVGGN

-137 SSTGQSLLKWYT
+137 SSTGQNLLKWYT

-175 WNSLT
+175 WNSLS
-180 KNEQSYFMQQQA
+180 KNEQSYFMQQAA

-203 LSNFKGVQEATELAY
+203 LSNFKGVQEATALAY
-218 NSSGS
+218 DSSGS

-235 EAKTTALKATWEDF
+235 DAKTTALKATWEDF
-249 ANKTINSE
+249 ANKTIDSE

-273 NTGVGRTITQF
+273 NTEAGRTLTQF
-284 TLLSGVFV
+284 VLLSGVFT
-292 GLGGVIAQVVPAI
+292 GLGGIIAQVIPTAI
-305 IAAFKGVKIA
+305 KSIKAFTSVLAGATTGVKALQASVPVIGIA
-315 AVGASAAMQGFKA
+315 MAALTVMIGLVKDAYDAQYGTINKINKSIETINATYTDATNIAKA
-328 SIPVVGVVLAAL
+328 NAEQAKYLVGV
-340 STAILFVTSAID
+340 
-352 KQNQKFKELEQSVD
+352 
-366 AANDAYNDAIA
+366 
-377 TANANEMQAKSLVGT
+377 
-392 IEELNKVTHLSEE
+392 IEDLNKVENMSTSEA
-405 QQYRYESAVNKLNEL
+405 YKYKSAVDQLNKI
-420 YPDLNLNIDK
+420 YPDLNLSIGE
-430 HTGKIKEN
+430 HTGKIKED
-438 TDAIYDRIEA
+438 TGAIYKRIEA
-448 MKQEALQVAVQEKQ
+448 MKQEALQAALQEKQ
-462 SAQYKII
+462 TAYYGQI
-469 ADAQLEQYKIANESR
+469 
-484 DEFIESLQQAQ
+484 IESKASRES
-495 QNIKD
+495 
-500 FYATNADLAM
+500 A
-510 SEDLSNMFNVDLSKL
+510 
-525 DYGELISY
+525 G
-533 YDKLTSLF
+533 DKLRAEIQELQERLKRYRDALGFGFDITGLGENL
-541 TQDGVFV
+541 DVDV
-548 SLLSVD
+548 SLMSVD
-554 GEIRDW
+554 
-560 ERYQKTI
+560 
-567 DEAQN
+567 
-572 ELKILAGVEQSVAK
+572 
-586 TRAELNAEEDKAD
+586 
-599 DGAAA
+599 
-604 GVAKMLDDA
+604 
-613 IARKE
+613 
-618 AQIEAAQS
+618 
-626 ALERAQRDSSDKGL
+626 
-640 FTAEELDGAKEKL
+640 
-653 AQLRNELTQ
+653 
-662 LERQRRNIVKDDAS
+662 
-676 GERQLENADKLKSAY
+676 
-691 DALNNAISDYAEYGQ
+691 
-706 LQAKTQEELNVA
+706 
-718 LPGVIDYL
+718 
-726 YDEDGA
+726 
-732 LTDAGKSALAGSRK
+732 
-746 LADFAVAQKEAE
+746 
-758 VNTKKATLEFIRQ
+758 
-771 ATALDL
+771 DL
-777 IRFEG
+777 IRFYENVIRYGTFPSFMSKEVSATVEEIRQYDEAIENAEG
-782 IMPSEG
+782 KLEG
-788 DLEAQIKKAE
+788 ANVAAQSLGETVANLNTQAGKNAGTTKTQRDNVDNLVKAQNALNKAVQDYNTYGGLQFETQEALDEALPGLNELLYDETGALTSAGKAALRGSKELAQFVLLQKQEELQAQKTALSHAEAAKAE
-798 GELDYLKLLQEL
+798 ALRFRTRQSLMGQTQLLSIAEEAEAEAARQDAL
-810 AAQKEAADADKSS
+810 AATAEQNIKNIEDEIAWLEQLLATYSS
-823 KLASSATSTYKKA
+823 SSSAASSTTDAYKKA

-977 EYNRNKSLEASKA
+977 EYNRNKGLEASKA

-1004 LDKMQANSAAWATST
+1004 LDKMQANSAAWATSS

-1038 EDNSTYDAATGK
+1038 EDNSTYDAATGR

-1061 AGGMSLVGE
+1061 TGGMSLVGE

-1107 LKGLMGVKLGS
+1107 LKGLMGFKLGN
-1118 SSNTTVNVSNL
+1118 SSNTTVNVNNL